1 MKKVGPEIRPVSR
14 WAGGVSFLALFAGLV
29 ASAQVGVR
37 QDPTRAVDTAQS
49 RAQEAADEMVSLSPD
64 KIIQL
69 LSHETGLLLQV
80 KKVLVRKAYEQGRLL
95 DPQDLTDEALFRLVR
110 EDENVRVFIT
120 REIEDRAY
128 IRAKPTREEIERG
141 LSVPVRNQLPK
152 DAQPADQARRTQTQE
167 EAYWSTHQGIEEVLP
182 LRNLPQNQN
191 AQQNQIEERV
201 NQSPAYNPAQ
211 PPQSYPGP
219 YPAQPEPQPATPGS
233 GDSRRQL
240 DMTDMQNMQ
249 PQEGDYPESFAG
261 GVSQM
266 PGVSP
271 DELPRLLAASRVD
284 STSPL
289 GGSMGDK
296 STLGSGSFLE
306 GSSFP
311 GGSALDLP
319 SSRQQP
325 SIQEARQ
332 PMPQQWRIPMRSMER
347 PPAQTALRHRPNP
360 YADVPSLYDLYS
372 QYSGRPAKLERFGAD
387 IFRTGTGN
395 FDQLPMDMP
404 AGPEYVLGPGD
415 GVSIELWGGVS
426 ERLVRVVDRQGRVA
440 LPEVGTLEVSGKS
453 LGDVQREVQTALRTQ
468 YRDVQ
473 ADVSL
478 SRLRSVRVYV
488 VGDVQRPGPY
498 DISALSTPLNA
509 VYTAGGPTSDGSLR
523 TIRHYRGQQLV
534 QETDIY
540 DLLLHGIR
548 SDLQGLQAG
557 DTLLVPPLGP
567 EVTVEGMVR
576 RPAIY
581 ELNGEKNLSE
591 ILELAGGV
599 LQSGTLRHVDVERV
613 ESHLSRTMLRL
624 DIPEDNNQAAV
635 TKALDD
641 FQIQDGDKVKI
652 SPILPYA
659 DKTVYLV
666 GHVFRPGK
674 FAYRDGMK
682 ITDVVNS
689 YSDLLPEPYKQHAEI
704 IRLNPPDY
712 TPQVLAFNLDDA
724 LAGKGQAIALKPFD
738 TIRVFGRFDF
748 EDAPLV
754 TITGE
759 VRDPGDHITNGATY
773 LRDAVY
779 LAGGTTPDAQLGDAQ
794 VFRKTDDGK
803 LQVLS
808 VNLSKALAGD
818 AADNILLTPKD
829 RVFIHKNLSRSD
841 PSTVSIQGEVA
852 RPGKYPLGDNLTAA
866 GLVKLA
872 GGLKRGAFTE
882 EADLTRYPVEQGSQ
896 VVGEHVTVP
905 LAKALA
911 EEPDSDVRLHDG
923 DVLTVRQLTGWNDIG
938 ATIEVK
944 GEVTHPGTYGIQDG
958 ERLSSILARAGGFRD
973 SAYVYGTVFERT
985 QVRELEQKNR
995 GQLIQEIQDQG
1006 AELRLAP
1013 DTDPD
1018 QKLAKN
1024 AALQQWQDS
1033 LEKLRNTPPEGRLV
1047 IHISPNLKRWV
1058 NTPYDIQV
1066 RAGDSIY
1073 IPKKPN
1079 TVIVDGSVYN
1089 PTAITFR
1096 PGRSAGWYL
1105 HQAGGPTNMA
1115 NKRAAFVIRA
1125 DGSVVG
1131 GSGGLF
1137 TGGVEKADLLA
1148 GDMVVVPQ
1156 KAFSA
1161 NTRWKSILEGSQLAY
1176 AVGIAIQVARSF

>member
-1 MKKVGPEIRPVSR
+1 MKKSKRAFGPLIRRSGAVLCLAVGASLC
-14 WAGGVSFLALFAGLV
+14 SF
-29 ASAQVGVR
+29 AQLQLQ
-37 QDPTRAVDTAQS
+37 QDRSRAVDIAQS
-49 RAQEAADEMVSLSPD
+49 RAQQAADEMVSLSAD

-69 LSHETGLLLQV
+69 LSQETGLLLQV
-80 KKVLVRKAYEQGRLL
+80 KKVMVRKAYEQGRLL

-110 EDENVRVFIT
+110 EDESVRVFIT
-120 REIEDRAY
+120 QEIEDRAY
-128 IRAKPTREEIERG
+128 IRAKPTKEEIERG
-141 LSVPVRNQLPK
+141 LAVPSRNQLPNE
-152 DAQPADQARRTQTQE
+152 AQSNDQVPGMQTQE
-167 EAYWSTHQGIEEVLP
+167 EKYWSTHQGIEEAIPQQNLP
-182 LRNLPQNQN
+182 LNQTGEPN
-191 AQQNQIEERV
+191 G
-201 NQSPAYNPAQ
+201 QSPAYNQTQ
-211 PPQSYPGP
+211 PQQTYPGP
-219 YPAQPEPQPATPGS
+219 YPLQPQPQSPGV

-240 DMTDMQNMQ
+240 ERTDLQ
-249 PQEGDYPESFAG
+249 PPDADYPESSPG
-261 GVSQM
+261 GATEM
-266 PGVSP
+266 PRVSP
-271 DELPRLLAASRVD
+271 EELPQLLAASRAD
-284 STSPL
+284 GGSSAL
-289 GGSMGDK
+289 GGPMGDK
-296 STLGSGSFLE
+296 AGNPASGLSSNGAFPALSGSGL
-306 GSSFP
+306 G
-311 GGSALDLP
+311 LTP
-319 SSRQQP
+319 SPQP
-325 SIQEARQ
+325 QYPQEARQ
-332 PMPQQWRIPMRSMER
+332 QMPQQWQMPMRTFER
-347 PPAQTALRHRPNP
+347 PPAQTVLRHRPNP

-372 QYSGRPAKLERFGAD
+372 QYSGRPAKLDRFGAD
-387 IFRTGTGN
+387 IFRNGTGN
-395 FDQLPMDMP
+395 FEQLPMDIP

-415 GVSIELWGGVS
+415 GLSIELWGGIS
-426 ERLVRVVDRQGRVA
+426 ERLIRVVDREGRVA

-453 LGDVQREVQTALRTQ
+453 LGDVQHAVQTALRTQ

-509 VYTAGGPTSDGSLR
+509 VYTAGGPTSNGSLR
-523 TIRHYRGQQLV
+523 LIRHYRGKQLV
-534 QETDIY
+534 QETDVY

-548 SDLQGLQAG
+548 SDLQGLQPG
-557 DTLLVPPLGP
+557 DTLLVPPLGA

-581 ELNGEKNLSE
+581 ELNGEKNLSQV
-591 ILELAGGV
+591 LELAGGV

-624 DIPEDNNQAAV
+624 DVPEDNNQAVV

-659 DKTVYLV
+659 DKTVYLE

-682 ITDVVNS
+682 LTDVIHS
-689 YSDLLPEPYKQHAEI
+689 YSDLLPEPYKPHAEI

-724 LAGKGQAIALKPFD
+724 LAGKEQDLALKPFD

-748 EDAPLV
+748 EDAPV
-754 TITGE
+754 ISVSGE
-759 VRDPGDHITNGATY
+759 VRDPGDHITNGVTY

-779 LAGGTTPDAQLGDAQ
+779 LAGGTTPEAQLGDAQ
-794 VFRKTDDGK
+794 IFRKTDDGK
-803 LQVLS
+803 LEVLS

-818 AADNILLTPKD
+818 ATDNVLLAPKD
-829 RVFIHKNLSRSD
+829 RVFIHKNLARTD
-841 PSTVSIQGEVA
+841 PAAVSIQGEVA

-866 GLVKLA
+866 GLVRLA
-872 GGLKRGAFTE
+872 GGLTRSAFTE
-882 EADLTRYPVEQGSQ
+882 EADLTRYPIEQGSK
-896 VVGEHVTVP
+896 VVSERVTVP

-923 DVLTVRQLTGWNDIG
+923 DVLTVRQLAGWNDIG

-944 GEVTHPGTYGIQDG
+944 GEVLHPGTYGIQEG
-958 ERLSSILARAGGFRD
+958 ERLSSILARAGGLRG
-973 SAYVYGTVFERT
+973 SAYPYGAVFERV
-985 QVRELEQKNR
+985 QVRTLEEKNR
-995 GQLIQEIQDQG
+995 SQLIQEIQDQG
-1006 AELRLAP
+1006 SALRQAP
-1013 DTDPD
+1013 DTDAD
-1018 QKLAKN
+1018 QKLAKA
-1024 AALQQWQDS
+1024 AALQQWQDA
-1033 LEKLRNTPPEGRLV
+1033 LEKLRNSPPEGRLV
-1047 IHISPNLKRWV
+1047 IHIASNPKRWV
-1058 NTPYDIQV
+1058 NTAYDIQV

-1105 HQAGGPTNMA
+1105 HQAGGPSNMA
-1115 NKRAAFVIRA
+1115 NKKAVFVIRA

-1131 GSGGLF
+1131 GNGGLF
-1137 TGGVEKADLLA
+1137 TGGVERADMRA

-1161 NTRWKSILEGSQLAY
+1161 NTRWKSILEGSQVAY